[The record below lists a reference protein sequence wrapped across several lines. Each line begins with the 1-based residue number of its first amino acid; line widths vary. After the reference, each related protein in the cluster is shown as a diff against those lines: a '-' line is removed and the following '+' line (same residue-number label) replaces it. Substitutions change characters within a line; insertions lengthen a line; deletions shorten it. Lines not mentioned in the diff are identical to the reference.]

1 MGEAKRRK
9 QVLGAAYGT
18 STVPLEKCT
27 VPKEITFAYVDD
39 WQIQNNKENLSKLP
53 DDFKSVLFSAL
64 LKAQESSEP
73 GIAFAENLKFSGKDG
88 VEVTFRNDVETFIKS
103 RCNVRSQAPKL
114 METLGTVDYSTHRVV
129 ALLSGNKTP
138 RLDINVY
145 TLSQIETLLEN
156 IKENMMG
163 EEEQKIGE

>member
-9 QVLGAAYGT
+9 QLLGTAYGT
-18 STVPLEKCT
+18 STVQLEKCT

-39 WQIQNNKENLSKLP
+39 SQIQNNKENLSKLP
-53 DDFKSVLFSAL
+53 DDFKSVLFNTL
-64 LKAQESSEP
+64 VKAQESSEP
-73 GIAFAENLKFSGKDG
+73 GIVFAEDLKFSGQDG

-114 METLGTVDYSTHRVV
+114 METLETVDYSTHRIV
-129 ALLSGNKTP
+129 AILSGNKTP

-145 TLSQIETLLEN
+145 TLSQIETLLEH
-156 IKENMMG
+156 IKQDIE
-163 EEEQKIGE
+163 KT

>member
-9 QVLGAAYGT
+9 QLLGNAYGI
-18 STVPLEKCT
+18 STVQLEKCV

-39 WQIQNNKENLSKLP
+39 SQIENNKENLSQLP
-53 DDFKSVLFSAL
+53 DDFKSVLFNVL
-64 LKAQESSEP
+64 LKAQEHSEP
-73 GIAFAENLKFSGKDG
+73 GIAFAEDLKFFGKDG
-88 VEVTFRNDVETFIKS
+88 VEVTFRNNVETFIKS

-114 METLGTVDYSTHRVV
+114 METLETVDYSTHRIV

-145 TLSQIETLLEN
+145 TLSQIEILLEN
-156 IKENMMG
+156 LKENMMK
-163 EEEQKIGE
+163 EEK

>member
-9 QVLGAAYGT
+9 QLLGDAYG
-18 STVPLEKCT
+18 SSILPLEKCT

-39 WQIQNNKENLSKLP
+39 LQIQNNKENLSKLP

-64 LKAQESSEP
+64 VKAQGNSEP

-88 VEVTFRNDVETFIKS
+88 VEVTFRNDIEIFIKS

-114 METLGTVDYSTHRVV
+114 LETLETVDYSTHRIV
-129 ALLSGNKTP
+129 ALLSGSKTP
-138 RLDINVY
+138 RMDINVY
-145 TLSQIETLLEN
+145 TLSQIDILLEH
-156 IKENMMG
+156 IKEDMMG
-163 EEEQKIGE
+163 KED